1 MTSTTSMAGAV
12 IDDVTRR
19 KIVEA
24 LGGRF
29 AGTVTEPDS
38 PHYEQARTV
47 WNAMVD
53 KRPGLILTCTSTA
66 DVVAAVDVAR
76 EFGLAPS
83 VRCGGHN
90 VAGKALSEGGLTI
103 DLGGLRD
110 VTVDA
115 AAHLAHVGGGCR
127 LGDVDA
133 ATGPL
138 GMIVPAG
145 IMSETGVAGL
155 ALGGGIGWFSRKY
168 GLTCDQFAEL
178 EVVLASGEVVTASV
192 NQHPDLFWA
201 LRGGGGNFG
210 IVTRFTFNAF
220 DFGPMMR
227 IGVSLYHP
235 DEAAQALRD
244 YAAIYP
250 TLGRNV
256 GFHAALKHDMPAL
269 PFVPAELVGARMLML
284 ISMWLEDADDPA
296 GKALIDR
303 LGAVGQPAVTASTV
317 LPFGAGVQHLIDEEF
332 CDGHRYYTKEA
343 HLQSLTDEAI
353 DILVSFFRDMP
364 MGGEVEILGL
374 GGAIDDVPEEASAFS
389 NRQYQMWLNFAMAWD
404 DAALDAD
411 YIARIRAC
419 AADLKPWTGN
429 GVYVNMLNADE
440 DQLARVVEAYGEGK
454 YAKLARIKAEY
465 DPDNLFR
472 VNYNIVPR

>member
-1 MTSTTSMAGAV
+1 MTSTTERAGL
-12 IDDVTRR
+12 DDTLRAR
-19 KIVEA
+19 IA
-24 LGGRF
+24 DDLSGRF
-29 AGTVTEPDS
+29 QGAIIGPDH
-38 PHYEQARTV
+38 PEYPAARVV

-53 KRPGLILTCTSTA
+53 KHPGLILRCTSTA
-66 DVVAAVDVAR
+66 DVVAAVNVAR
-76 EFGLAPS
+76 EHGLHPS

-90 VAGKALSEGGLTI
+90 VAGKALSDGGLTI
-103 DLGGLRD
+103 DLGGLRE
-110 VTVDA
+110 VTVDPDR
-115 AAHLAHVGGGCR
+115 HLAYVGGGCR

-133 ATGPL
+133 ATGQHA
-138 GMIVPAG
+138 MIVPAG

-155 ALGGGIGWFSRKY
+155 ALGGGIGWFSRKH

-178 EVVLASGEVVTASV
+178 EVVLASGEVVTASPAH
-192 NQHPDLFWA
+192 NPDLFWA

-210 IVTRFTFNAF
+210 IVTRFTFNTF

-235 DEAAQALRD
+235 DQATAALRE
-244 YAAIYP
+244 YASIYP

-269 PFVPAELVGARMLML
+269 PFVPPELVGARMLML
-284 ISMWLEDADDPA
+284 ISMWLDDAEDPA
-296 GKALIDR
+296 GKELIDR
-303 LGAVGQPAVTASTV
+303 LITVGEPAVSASTV

-343 HLQSLTDEAI
+343 HLAGLPDDAI
-353 DILVSFFRDMP
+353 DILVDFFRDMP

-374 GGAIDDVPEEASAFS
+374 GGAIDDVPEEDSAFS
-389 NRQYQMWLNFAMAWD
+389 NRQYLMWLNFAMAWD
-404 DAALDAD
+404 DADLDAD

-419 AADLKPWTGN
+419 AAELKPWTGN

-440 DQLARVVEAYGEGK
+440 DRPDRVVEAYGADK
-454 YAKLARIKAEY
+454 YARLSTVKAHY
-465 DPDNLFR
+465 DPDNFFR
-472 VNYNIVPR
+472 ANYNITPR